1 MHLVINVR
9 SADHSLVTQV
19 QQLEV
24 GEKSSAPGTDTT
36 RVFLDAAEGRLAA
49 ASSSLIADPAWG
61 AEVEP

>member
-1 MHLVINVR
+1 MVMNPAP
-9 SADHSLVTQV
+9 ADHNLVTQV
-19 QQLEV
+19 HQLEV

-61 AEVEP
+61 TEVEP